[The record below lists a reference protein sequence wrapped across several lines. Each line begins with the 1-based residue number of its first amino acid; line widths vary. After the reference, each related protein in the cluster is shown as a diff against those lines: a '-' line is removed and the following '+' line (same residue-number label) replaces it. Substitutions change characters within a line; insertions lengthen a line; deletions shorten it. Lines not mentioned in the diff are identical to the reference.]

1 MADENDKSAELSN
14 ALSRYQTQ
22 NARLSQK
29 TESKES
35 KKSESSITSMKTV
48 SDGVNTVKNVAS
60 AAKHLPTPAGAA
72 VAHAATPL
80 VSLVAPVVA
89 GGLAILSGP
98 IGMGIAAVGALAY
111 YAYSSEKKDD
121 SSPNP
126 AATTN
131 EINSNEQL
139 ITQLNSTLGTK
150 LTEDQFNNLS
160 NDEKE
165 NIITQINSL
174 SDSIEQT
181 LDHLEAPEQPAL
193 LVKSDNT
200 KSLDPTKINAPAPV
214 QPSELLKGLKTQINH
229 CMQSV
234 QQRIQD
240 FTSNVQ
246 AKPSLRSIQEA
257 KNTNRSSPPGP

>member
-1 MADENDKSAELSN
+1 MVDENDKSAELSN

-29 TESKES
+29 TETRES
-35 KKSESSITSMKTV
+35 KTSPSIQA
-48 SDGVNTVKNVAS
+48 VNNKVDTARNIAS
-60 AAKHLPTPAGAA
+60 TAKHLPTPAGAA

-80 VSLVAPVVA
+80 VSIVAPVVA

-121 SSPNP
+121 ISPNP

-131 EINSNEQL
+131 EVNSNEKL

-214 QPSELLKGLKTQINH
+214 QPSELLKGLQTQINH

-246 AKPSLRSIQEA
+246 TKPTLGPIQEA
-257 KNTNRSSPPGP
+257 KNPNRSSPPGP